1 MPAKDIYHDAVKN
14 ALIKDGWTITDDP
27 YRLAWG
33 STRLFVDLGA
43 EQLLAAEKESR
54 KIAVEIK
61 SFVGHS
67 NMADLERAL
76 GQYMLYRT
84 IMSETEADRVLY
96 LAVPKQT
103 VREVFD
109 EPVGRLL
116 IDKQSLKLIVFDSTE
131 EVVTR
136 WIE

>member
-1 MPAKDIYHDAVKN
+1 MPAKDIYHDMVKN

-27 YRLAWG
+27 YRLVWG
-33 STRLFVDLGA
+33 TTRFFVDLGA

-67 NMADLERAL
+67 NMADLEQAL
-76 GQYMLYRT
+76 GQYILYDT
-84 IMSETEADRVLY
+84 IMSEKEQERVLY
-96 LAVPKQT
+96 LAVSKQT

-116 IDKQSLKLIVFDSTE
+116 IDKQSLKLIVFEPKE
-131 EVVTR
+131 EVIVR
-136 WIE
+136 WIQ